1 MTWVTLCSND
11 MGNTFALGR
20 LGARL
25 NKLANSWTAE
35 PPFVQARAPK
45 PPGLTPGEGRRK
57 ASSLTDNRGGSH
69 LRQILRVKQAYQLS
83 FEVNF
88 VAGAGDCLESHQ
100 LAHKGASDKTL
111 TPLPFDVT
119 AIAHPPHFPPK
130 RILRLFEP
138 SWHLTRTPL
147 IKTRRHFLAQRF
159 VRTLCIVA
167 TDPGPDPSLLCPEG
181 RSWRSGGIGLQNPMH
196 LFVRAVVLGMRPAS
210 KLHRNA
216 QTQPPHAQTRHP
228 QCSLASKRRSVVCA
242 HLFGQTVAAKN
253 RQECLAHRRLALIG
267 QKYHRQH
274 KATVHIAHR
283 KRFAA
288 SAIAGAKP
296 PFEIHTPH
304 LVAVPR
310 DPQPSP
316 RQHRTGPS
324 APLALAYQI
333 GFLQPQP
340 QSAHRRNALC
350 LRKTLLQQ
358 PSQLLWAPVW
368 TRFARSTQT
377 SAPKRAMRFC
387 AVMRPTRS
395 VPQCPDSPRTIAPEP
410 FVTALAADP
419 KPTTQRRERL
429 PFFPAREDKSRP
441 RLRHQNFF
449 PRHRCPRKCHLCH

>member
-310 DPQPSP
+310 E
-316 RQHRTGPS
+316 
-324 APLALAYQI
+324 
-333 GFLQPQP
+333 
-340 QSAHRRNALC
+340 
-350 LRKTLLQQ
+350 QQ
-358 PSQLLWAPVW
+358 PSQLLWAPGW

-429 PFFPAREDKSRP
+429 PFFPASEDKSRP
-441 RLRHQNFF
+441 RLRH
-449 PRHRCPRKCHLCH
+449 